1 MNKKKILLIVVAIV
15 VVAVGIVV
23 AVVSQKE
30 KEMDPE
36 EFLERFEQA
45 AEEVLGE
52 DVQQVSKTEL
62 VATLTYGH
70 ETDKDNN
77 IYYRILKTTYGEAGD
92 PDAVTGLNTDA
103 LNVLFPV
110 DMMDSCEEM
119 IIQDWH
125 GALYKKDDTAYLC
138 WTYDPEV
145 TYVLEYTPSKMD
157 DSEIIKMMCG
167 HCFDKSFAS
176 ESGEKRRGLFFGKV
190 CSGKCREEVFE
201 RKYFLR
207 YNKAI

>member
-1 MNKKKILLIVVAIV
+1 MNRKKTFFIVLVIAA
-15 VVAVGIVV
+15 VAVGAIF
-23 AVVSQKE
+23 ALVSQKE
-30 KEMDPE
+30 KEMNPE
-36 EFLERFEQA
+36 EFLERFEKA

-52 DVQQVSKTEL
+52 DIQQVSKTEL
-62 VATLTYGH
+62 VATLTYSH

-92 PDAVTGLNTDA
+92 PSSITGLNTEA

-119 IIQDWH
+119 MIQDWY

-145 TYVLEYTPSKMD
+145 TYVLEYTPSKMP
-157 DSEIIKMMCG
+157 DSEIIKM
-167 HCFDKSFAS
+167 A
-176 ESGEKRRGLFFGKV
+176 ENAEPV
-190 CSGKCREEVFE
+190 E
-201 RKYFLR
+201 
-207 YNKAI
+207 

>member
-1 MNKKKILLIVVAIV
+1 MNKKKILLIVLAMAII
-15 VVAVGIVV
+15 AVGIVV
-23 AVVSQKE
+23 TVVLQKE
-30 KEMDPE
+30 KEMNPE

-52 DVQQVSKTEL
+52 DIQQVSKTEL

-92 PDAVTGLNTDA
+92 PSAVTGLNIDA
-103 LNVLFPV
+103 LNALFPV

-119 IIQDWH
+119 MIQDWH
-125 GALYKKDDTAYLC
+125 GALYKKDDIAYLC

-145 TYVLEYTPSKMD
+145 TYVLEYTPSKMP
-157 DSEIIKMMCG
+157 DSVMLEYK
-167 HCFDKSFAS
+167 
-176 ESGEKRRGLFFGKV
+176 
-190 CSGKCREEVFE
+190 
-201 RKYFLR
+201 
-207 YNKAI
+207 

>member
-1 MNKKKILLIVVAIV
+1 MNRKKTFFIVLVIAA
-15 VVAVGIVV
+15 VAVGAIF
-23 AVVSQKE
+23 ALVSQKE
-30 KEMDPE
+30 KEMNPE
-36 EFLERFEQA
+36 EFLERFEKA

-52 DVQQVSKTEL
+52 DIQQVSKTEL
-62 VATLTYGH
+62 VATLTYSH

-92 PDAVTGLNTDA
+92 PSSITGLNTEA

-119 IIQDWH
+119 MIQDWY

-145 TYVLEYTPSKMD
+145 TYVLEYTPSKMP
-157 DSEIIKMMCG
+157 DSEIIKM
-167 HCFDKSFAS
+167 A
-176 ESGEKRRGLFFGKV
+176 ESAEPV
-190 CSGKCREEVFE
+190 E
-201 RKYFLR
+201 
-207 YNKAI
+207 

>member
-1 MNKKKILLIVVAIV
+1 MNRKKIFFVALVIA
-15 VVAVGIVV
+15 VVAVGAIF
-23 AVVSQKE
+23 ALTSQKE
-30 KEMDPE
+30 KEMNPE
-36 EFLERFEQA
+36 EFLERFEKA

-52 DVQQVSKTEL
+52 DIQQVSKTEL

-103 LNVLFPV
+103 LNVLFTV

-119 IIQDWH
+119 MIQDWH

-145 TYVLEYTPSKMD
+145 TYVLEYTPSKTP
-157 DSEIIKMMCG
+157 DSEILKM
-167 HCFDKSFAS
+167 A
-176 ESGEKRRGLFFGKV
+176 ESAAPID
-190 CSGKCREEVFE
+190 EE
-201 RKYFLR
+201 
-207 YNKAI
+207 

>member
-1 MNKKKILLIVVAIV
+1 MNRKKTFFIVLVIAI
-15 VVAVGIVV
+15 VAVGAIF
-23 AVVSQKE
+23 AMASQKE
-30 KEMDPE
+30 KEMNPE
-36 EFLERFEQA
+36 EFLERFEKA

-52 DVQQVSKTEL
+52 DIQQVSKTEL

-92 PDAVTGLNTDA
+92 PSSVTGLNTDA

-119 IIQDWH
+119 MIQGWY

-145 TYVLEYTPSKMD
+145 TYVLEYTPSKMI
-157 DSEIIKMMCG
+157 DSEIIKM
-167 HCFDKSFAS
+167 A
-176 ESGEKRRGLFFGKV
+176 ESAEPV
-190 CSGKCREEVFE
+190 E
-201 RKYFLR
+201 
-207 YNKAI
+207 

>member
-1 MNKKKILLIVVAIV
+1 MSKKKTLLIAVALVIVVA
-15 VVAVGIVV
+15 GIIV

-36 EFLERFEQA
+36 ELLERFEKA

-52 DVQQVSKTEL
+52 DVKRVSQTEL
-62 VATLTYGH
+62 VATITYSH

-77 IYYRILKTTYGEAGD
+77 IYYRVLKTTYFEAGD
-92 PDAVTGLNTDA
+92 PTAVAGLNTEA

-119 IIQDWH
+119 MIQDWH

-138 WTYDPEV
+138 FTCDPEV
-145 TYVLEYTPSKMD
+145 TYVLEYTPSKMSD
-157 DSEIIKMMCG
+157 ADIIKM
-167 HCFDKSFAS
+167 A
-176 ESGEKRRGLFFGKV
+176 ESVEPM
-190 CSGKCREEVFE
+190 EE
-201 RKYFLR
+201 
-207 YNKAI
+207 

>member
-1 MNKKKILLIVVAIV
+1 MNKKKILLIVLAIAV
-15 VVAVGIVV
+15 VVVGVII

-62 VATLTYGH
+62 AATITYGH

-92 PDAVTGLNTDA
+92 PSAVVGMNTDA
-103 LNVLFPV
+103 LNVLFSV

-119 IIQDWH
+119 MIQDWH
-125 GALYKKDDTAYLC
+125 GALYKKDDTAFLC
-138 WTYDPEV
+138 WTVDPEV
-145 TYVLEYTPSKMD
+145 SYVLEYTPSKMP
-157 DSEIIKMMCG
+157 DSEIIKM
-167 HCFDKSFAS
+167 A
-176 ESGEKRRGLFFGKV
+176 ESAAPIDEK
-190 CSGKCREEVFE
+190 
-201 RKYFLR
+201 
-207 YNKAI
+207 

>member
-1 MNKKKILLIVVAIV
+1 MKKKKILLIVFAII

-23 AVVSQKE
+23 AVVSQKK

-36 EFLERFEQA
+36 EFLKRFEQA

-62 VATLTYGH
+62 AATLTYGH
-70 ETDKDNN
+70 ETDKDNS
-77 IYYRILKTTYGEAGD
+77 IYYRILKTTYGEAGH
-92 PDAVTGLNTDA
+92 PSSVTGLNTDA

-119 IIQDWH
+119 MIQDWH
-125 GALYKKDDTAYLC
+125 GALYKKDDIAYLC

-145 TYVLEYTPSKMD
+145 TYVLEYTPSKMP
-157 DSEIIKMMCG
+157 DSEIIKM
-167 HCFDKSFAS
+167 A
-176 ESGEKRRGLFFGKV
+176 ESAEPID
-190 CSGKCREEVFE
+190 EE
-201 RKYFLR
+201 
-207 YNKAI
+207 

>member
-15 VVAVGIVV
+15 VVAAGIII

-52 DVQQVSKTEL
+52 NIKQVSKTEL

-92 PDAVTGLNTDA
+92 PSSV
-103 LNVLFPV
+103 FY
-110 DMMDSCEEM
+110 E
-119 IIQDWH
+119 
-125 GALYKKDDTAYLC
+125 LC
-138 WTYDPEV
+138 LRILTF
-145 TYVLEYTPSKMD
+145 SIF
-157 DSEIIKMMCG
+157 EI
-167 HCFDKSFAS
+167 
-176 ESGEKRRGLFFGKV
+176 
-190 CSGKCREEVFE
+190 
-201 RKYFLR
+201 
-207 YNKAI
+207 

>member
-1 MNKKKILLIVVAIV
+1 MNKKKILLIVFAIII
-15 VVAVGIVV
+15 VAVGIVT
-23 AVVSQKE
+23 AVVPQKE

-52 DVQQVSKTEL
+52 NVQQVSKTEL
-62 VATLTYGH
+62 AATLIYGH

-92 PDAVTGLNTDA
+92 PSAVIGLNIDA
-103 LNVLFPV
+103 LNALFPV

-119 IIQDWH
+119 MIQDWH

-145 TYVLEYTPSKMD
+145 TYVLEYTPSKMP
-157 DSEIIKMMCG
+157 DSEVLKM
-167 HCFDKSFAS
+167 A
-176 ESGEKRRGLFFGKV
+176 ESAV
-190 CSGKCREEVFE
+190 PIEEE
-201 RKYFLR
+201 
-207 YNKAI
+207 

>member
-30 KEMDPE
+30 KEMNPE
-36 EFLERFEQA
+36 ELLERFEQA

-62 VATLTYGH
+62 AATLTYGH

-103 LNVLFPV
+103 LNVLFTV

-119 IIQDWH
+119 MIQDWH

-145 TYVLEYTPSKMD
+145 TYVLEYTPSKTP
-157 DSEIIKMMCG
+157 DSEILKMAESAAPIE
-167 HCFDKSFAS
+167 DK
-176 ESGEKRRGLFFGKV
+176 
-190 CSGKCREEVFE
+190 
-201 RKYFLR
+201 
-207 YNKAI
+207 

>member
-1 MNKKKILLIVVAIV
+1 MNKKKILLIIIAV
-15 VVAVGIVV
+15 VVIVGVVFAVT
-23 AVVSQKE
+23 SQKE

-45 AEEVLGE
+45 AEKVLGE

-62 VATLTYGH
+62 AATIAYGNK
-70 ETDKDNN
+70 TDKDNN

-92 PDAVTGLNTDA
+92 PASVTGFNTEA

-119 IIQDWH
+119 IIHDWH

-138 WTYDPEV
+138 WTYDPEI
-145 TYVLEYTPSKMD
+145 TYVLEYTPSKMP
-157 DSEIIKMMCG
+157 DSEIIKM
-167 HCFDKSFAS
+167 A
-176 ESGEKRRGLFFGKV
+176 ESAAPIED
-190 CSGKCREEVFE
+190 E
-201 RKYFLR
+201 
-207 YNKAI
+207 